1 MAKKS
6 KAFRVA
12 TEGAT
17 TDGREIRREWI
28 EQMARNYDPAVFG
41 ARVNIDHIKGI
52 LPDSPFRRYGDV
64 TALEAREVE
73 DGKLALFATIDPTDE
88 LVALTRARQ
97 KIYSSIEVVEK
108 FADSGEAYLVGLAV
122 TDDPASL
129 GTEMLQFCARAEHNP
144 LAGRKSQPGSL
155 FTAAVPV
162 ELEFVEAA
170 APVDAGKGLF
180 ATVKSL
186 LAGKGKTDD
195 ARFADHAAAIE
206 ALAES
211 QQAVPTLQGAVSALR
226 HSGQALDARL
236 QSLTAELADLK
247 ARLDS
252 QPQPG
257 FTRQPATGGAGK
269 TETDC

>member
-17 TDGREIRREWI
+17 TDGREIKREWI
-28 EQMARNYDPAVFG
+28 EQMARNYDPATYG
-41 ARVNIDHIKGI
+41 ARVNIDH
-52 LPDSPFRRYGDV
+52 LRSPWPDSQFKRYGDV

-97 KIYSSIEVVEK
+97 KIYTSIEVVEQ

-162 ELEFVEAA
+162 ELEFVEAPA
-170 APVDAGKGLF
+170 DAGKGLF
-180 ATVKSL
+180 ATVMAL
-186 LAGKGKTDD
+186 LTGKGKTDD
-195 ARFADHAAAIE
+195 ARFADHAAAIK

-211 QQAVPTLQGAVSALR
+211 QQAVPALSGAV
-226 HSGQALDARL
+226 QALQHGSLALTTRIDT
-236 QSLTAELADLK
+236 LTAELADLK
-247 ARLDS
+247 AGLDS

-269 TETDC
+269 TATDC